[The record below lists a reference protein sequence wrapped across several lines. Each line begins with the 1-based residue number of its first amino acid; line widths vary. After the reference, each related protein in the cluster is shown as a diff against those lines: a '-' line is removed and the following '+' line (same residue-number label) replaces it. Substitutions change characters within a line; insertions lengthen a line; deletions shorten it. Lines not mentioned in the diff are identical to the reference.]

1 MSIVDLNDKEEE
13 EEEEE
18 LEIVEEEVN
27 DKEEYATISVNPNEA
42 KRLQKMQEEFIA
54 TSKKVQIADYQF
66 VYKKQK

>member
-1 MSIVDLNDKEEE
+1 MSILNLNDKEEE
-13 EEEEE
+13 EQ
-18 LEIVEEEVN
+18 LEIVDEEVN
-27 DKEEYATISVNPNEA
+27 DKEEYATISVNPSEA

>member
-1 MSIVDLNDKEEE
+1 MSILNLNDKEEE
-13 EEEEE
+13 EQ
-18 LEIVEEEVN
+18 LEIVDEEAN
-27 DKEEYATISVNPNEA
+27 DKEEYATISVNPSEA